1 MNRSTRLRGCGA
13 ILVAMSMGWPAWA
26 AGVFYVD
33 AKATGAGD
41 GTSWADA
48 YTSVQRALDAAGVGD
63 QVWVAAGRYME
74 NISLRDAVAL
84 YGGFAGTESQA
95 SFDLADRD
103 FIAHETILDGNQV
116 DSVVTA
122 PQSMT
127 EPGRIDGFTV
137 TNGRF
142 SGISCSAST
151 NPVIAN
157 NRIVGNAGYGIDIS
171 PHYSSSSPV
180 LILGNTIAFN
190 TTTGIH
196 ASTYHSLPSSITIEH
211 NTVTDNAG
219 NGVRVVGPYRSSHD
233 CPIRVGNNI
242 VARNAGTGVY
252 ADSFYACSPVTIIDN
267 AIVGNGTGDASYRL
281 GGGIHATHGSGMP
294 AAVFLI
300 KGNTVTGNTA
310 QQGAGIHCVMAGAT
324 VISNTI
330 IDNVATGEGGGIF
343 SSGSTIADNI
353 LENNQAQ
360 LGGGIYVGG
369 GYATGTVTGNVIE
382 GNIAD
387 YGSGIY
393 CYGGPHFI
401 AHNTITANGLAQG
414 NSWRYQGAGLHVEL
428 SSSTIAHNTITAN
441 SRGIECVRADAHI
454 TDCIISD
461 HVSSGGSGIT
471 TREGNPV
478 IVDCTFSRNT
488 ASRSGGG
495 IHIESGNPSIRGCVF
510 IRNAGDY
517 GGGVYIYQGTA
528 SLMSCMFHGNTA
540 AYGGGI
546 ATMSGTVTMVNC
558 AFTGNKANQGGG
570 IHVSGGSLAVN
581 GCTFSDNVATSTS
594 SLTGGTIH
602 LAFGSA
608 AVVNSILWRS
618 GAVSYVEAHNVT
630 ATYSNIKGGA
640 QGEGNMDFDPLFTH
654 SPSAGADGV
663 WATEDD
669 DYGDLRLQPTSPCS
683 DAGNN
688 AAVPAGVTTDLAG
701 QPRFMDNP
709 RVPNGAGGTPPI
721 VDMGAYEYHELIV
734 ATPVFDPDSGPIN
747 ASQQVTITC
756 TTPGAIIHYTTDG
769 RDPTED
775 DPTVESGES
784 VSVSTESPTTL
795 KAKAWNDG
803 LEPSGVKTAVY
814 WRPVIIFVTLDGDDA
829 NDGSSW
835 ATAKRTVQAG
845 INAAQTGD
853 WVWVAAGIYTPT
865 GDGDRAKSFAMKPGV
880 TLFGGL
886 AGTEAPTVFTPTD
899 RDLSANETI
908 LSGDLL
914 GNDNSQVAHDEP
926 TRQDNSFHVVVG
938 ADDATLD
945 GFTVTGGNANGAAS
959 AAQLGAGMYNNGCSP
974 SVTGCLFRG
983 NTAVLRGAGMYNCN
997 NSPTVVRCSFTGN
1010 SAGDGG
1016 GMDNDDHAVPR
1027 VVGCLF
1033 SRNSATSIVASGGG
1047 MRNGQYSDATVTA
1060 CSFVGNT
1067 GIKGGGMYNAEN
1079 SQATVTH
1086 CVFHANRVVGSVAFG
1101 GGVVNRTKTKVRFRY
1116 CTFVDNV
1123 AGGDRGS
1130 GGALAV
1136 IQAAKDSTSVVNSI
1150 FWGNTA
1156 SYGSQLYRSTEASVA
1171 VSCCNIQGGC
1181 SGTGNIDA
1189 DPQFASP
1196 WGNYRLRPGSPC
1208 IDAGT
1213 NTVGLPIGTRDFDG
1227 VPRIVDG
1234 NGDGTAIADMG
1245 AYESAGLPTVVGAV
1259 SRKLHGAAG
1268 EFDLD
1273 LPLDGGQ
1280 FAFGEGRLG
1289 GVSELVVAF
1298 SEPVFA
1304 ADGVADE
1311 SEVSVSV
1318 GVVQNVGLAGDQM
1331 TVQLSGVAE
1340 TTCLTVALAGLVD
1353 ADGNP
1358 LLGSR
1363 FSFCV
1368 LAGDVNGDGTVDLL
1382 DLEQIRDQLNQPVT
1396 ADSARADVN
1405 SDGQVNI
1412 FDLVAVRNRL
1422 DTTGTCP

>member
-1 MNRSTRLRGCGA
+1 MCGT
-13 ILVAMSMGWPAWA
+13 ILAVLFAVCPTWGAT
-26 AGVFYVD
+26 VVYVD
-33 AKATGAGD
+33 SGATGAGD

-48 YTSVQRALDAAGVGD
+48 YTSVQPALDAAAAGD
-63 QVWVAAGRYME
+63 QVWVAAGTYVE
-74 NISLRDAVAL
+74 NITLKDAVAL
-84 YGGFAGTESQA
+84 YGGLAGTEDPA
-95 SFDLADRD
+95 NFALADRD
-103 FIAHETILDGNQV
+103 FTAHETILDGNQV
-116 DSVVTA
+116 GSVVTIPLDA
-122 PQSMT
+122 IERT
-127 EPGRIDGFTV
+127 RIDGFTI
-137 TNGRF
+137 TNGIGTYRDRSTYGGGIYSYRSSAVVENNRIIGNRADIGGGIYLYSIAACEAMITANTITENVASSTGGGMF
-142 SGISCSAST
+142 LSQVTVAGNTIKDNVAEYDGGGVFAYQSTFVDNTIAGNTAGSGGGISANTSIVIG
-151 NPVIAN
+151 NRIAN
-157 NRIVGNAGYGIDIS
+157 NIAESWGGGIAFTRYYDVTGTINDNQITGNVAYEGGGIYCYSASMEICRNTIAGNSARHSGGAAYVSSSFLSTQIS
-171 PHYSSSSPV
+171 GNVVHNNSADFGGGFCLLGSFSMLDRCVFTGNRAAYSGGGVAGGGRDTPITNCIFSGNTAGSSGGGVYAGTAPSLIRNCVFSGNSAATGGGLYYNYSSSSSSPM
-180 LILGNTIAFN
+180 TIAN
-190 TTTGIH
+190 CIVWGNEAAI
-196 ASTYHSLPSSITIEH
+196 APDLYQ
-211 NTVTDNAG
+211 VTPFHCD
-219 NGVRVVGPYRSSHD
+219 VRGWE
-233 CPIRVGNNI
+233 
-242 VARNAGTGVY
+242 
-252 ADSFYACSPVTIIDN
+252 
-267 AIVGNGTGDASYRL
+267 
-281 GGGIHATHGSGMP
+281 AT
-294 AAVFLI
+294 
-300 KGNTVTGNTA
+300 
-310 QQGAGIHCVMAGAT
+310 
-324 VISNTI
+324 
-330 IDNVATGEGGGIF
+330 
-343 SSGSTIADNI
+343 
-353 LENNQAQ
+353 
-360 LGGGIYVGG
+360 
-369 GYATGTVTGNVIE
+369 E
-382 GNIAD
+382 GNINCD
-387 YGSGIY
+387 PVFVRHPSPGSDGIW
-393 CYGGPHFI
+393 G
-401 AHNTITANGLAQG
+401 
-414 NSWRYQGAGLHVEL
+414 
-428 SSSTIAHNTITAN
+428 
-441 SRGIECVRADAHI
+441 
-454 TDCIISD
+454 
-461 HVSSGGSGIT
+461 T
-471 TREGNPV
+471 T
-478 IVDCTFSRNT
+478 
-488 ASRSGGG
+488 
-495 IHIESGNPSIRGCVF
+495 
-510 IRNAGDY
+510 
-517 GGGVYIYQGTA
+517 
-528 SLMSCMFHGNTA
+528 
-540 AYGGGI
+540 
-546 ATMSGTVTMVNC
+546 
-558 AFTGNKANQGGG
+558 
-570 IHVSGGSLAVN
+570 
-581 GCTFSDNVATSTS
+581 
-594 SLTGGTIH
+594 
-602 LAFGSA
+602 
-608 AVVNSILWRS
+608 
-618 GAVSYVEAHNVT
+618 
-630 ATYSNIKGGA
+630 
-640 QGEGNMDFDPLFTH
+640 
-654 SPSAGADGV
+654 
-663 WATEDD
+663 DD
-669 DYGDLRLQPTSPCS
+669 DYGDLRLLADSPCI
-683 DAGNN
+683 DAGKN
-688 AAVPAGVTTDLAG
+688 AEVPAGVTVDLAG
-701 QPRFMDNP
+701 GPRFLDE
-709 RVPNGAGGTPPI
+709 AGIPDIGNGTPPI
-721 VDMGAYEYHELIV
+721 VDMGAYEGAAPVLS
-734 ATPVFDPDSGPIN
+734 TPAFDPDSGPIN

-795 KAKAWNDG
+795 KAKAWKDG

-814 WRPVIIFVTLDGDDA
+814 WRPVIVFVTLDGDDA

-880 TLFGGL
+880 TLFGGF
-886 AGTEAPTVFTPTD
+886 AGTEDPTVFTPTD
-899 RDLSANETI
+899 RDLNANETI

-914 GNDNSQVAHDEP
+914 GNDNGQVAHDEP

-945 GFTVTGGNANGAAS
+945 GFTITGGNASGAAS

-974 SVTGCLFRG
+974 SVTGCLFRD

-1047 MRNGQYSDATVTA
+1047 MRNGQYSDATVMA

-1086 CVFHANRVVGSVAFG
+1086 CVFHANRAVGSVAFG
-1101 GGVVNRTKTKVRFRY
+1101 GGVVNRTKTEVRFRY
-1116 CTFVDNV
+1116 CTFVGNV

-1156 SYGSQLYRSTEASVA
+1156 PYGSQLYRSTEASVA
-1171 VSCCNIQGGC
+1171 VSYCNIQGGC

-1227 VPRIVDG
+1227 APRIVDG
-1234 NGDGTAIADMG
+1234 DGDGTAIADMG
-1245 AYESAGLPTVVGAV
+1245 AYEYAGLPTVVGAV
-1259 SRKLHGAAG
+1259 SRKSHGAAG

-1273 LPLDGGQ
+1273 LPLDGGL

-1340 TTCLTVALAGLVD
+1340 TTCLAVAFAGLVD

-1358 LLGSR
+1358 MLGPR

-1396 ADSARADVN
+1396 ADSVRADVN
-1405 SDGQVNI
+1405 TDGQVNI

-1422 DTTGTCP
+1422 DATGPCP